1 MYAHHSYHRLKKK
14 NRKTAV
20 IFVLAILLILFLLK
34 ENTGLWETLKLH
46 GKIAC
51 YQDILEL
58 YLPGAVY
65 NAKGEEEDNF
75 AETLFQE
82 LIPETGGEPSEETMA
97 QESGYQTQVE
107 SDLSYE
113 DILAREAADENYVDE
128 NGNLVEAGTVSEDSS
143 ETGTSPPEETAA
155 GEETA
160 GTTEGQVENPDS
172 EGAAPLGE
180 SEQAENQTQQTTA
193 ETAVLA
199 AEQKVV
205 YSREKLNDF
214 DYLLQNFYQVDNTTT
229 INSSQL
235 NADSLL
241 GKDMRLSHDASTPQ
255 ILIYHTH
262 SQEGYKD
269 SIPGDAATSVVGV
282 GDYLTKLLTERYGF
296 SVIHHKGEYDVG
308 DRDHAYSKAA
318 PALEQVLAEN
328 PSIEV
333 VIDLHRDGVREDTRL
348 VTEINGV
355 EMAQVMFFNGL
366 SRTTKM
372 GDIDYLYNPYI
383 TDNLAISF
391 QMQLKAAEYYPDFTR
406 RIYLKGYRYN
416 MHYCPKS
423 LLIEVGA
430 QTNTVQEAMNAMI
443 PLADILNKV
452 LTAQQ

>member
-97 QESGYQTQVE
+97 EESGYQTQVE

-172 EGAAPLGE
+172 EGAALLGE
-180 SEQAENQTQQTTA
+180 SEQAENQTQQTTE

-269 SIPGDAATSVVGV
+269 SVPGDAATSVVGV

-383 TDNLAISF
+383 ADNLAISF

>member
-82 LIPETGGEPSEETMA
+82 LIPETDGEPSEETMA
-97 QESGYQTQVE
+97 EESGYQTQVE

-155 GEETA
+155 GEEIA

>member
-82 LIPETGGEPSEETMA
+82 LIPETDGEFSEETMA
-97 QESGYQTQVE
+97 EESGYQTQVE

-128 NGNLVEAGTVSEDSS
+128 NGNLVEAGTVLEDSS

-180 SEQAENQTQQTTA
+180 SEQAESQTQQTTA

-229 INSSQL
+229 INGSQL

-269 SIPGDAATSVVGV
+269 SVPGDAATSVVGV

-366 SRTTKM
+366 SRTTKL

-383 TDNLAISF
+383 ADNLSISF

>member
-34 ENTGLWETLKLH
+34 ENTGLWETLKFH

-97 QESGYQTQVE
+97 EESGYQTQVE

-172 EGAAPLGE
+172 EGAAPLGG

-269 SIPGDAATSVVGV
+269 SVPGDAATSVVGV

>member
-172 EGAAPLGE
+172 EGVAPLGE

-199 AEQKVV
+199 VEQKVV

>member
-143 ETGTSPPEETAA
+143 EPAPSPPEETAA

-199 AEQKVV
+199 VEQKVV